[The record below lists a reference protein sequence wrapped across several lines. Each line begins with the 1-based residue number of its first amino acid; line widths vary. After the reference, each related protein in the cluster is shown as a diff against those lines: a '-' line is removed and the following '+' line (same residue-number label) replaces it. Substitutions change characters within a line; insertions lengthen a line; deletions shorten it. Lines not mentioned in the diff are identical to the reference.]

1 MTFGYAL
8 TKRLF
13 SWSSWRRKRSKHHKK
28 AVLDAITTD
37 VAAWSP
43 DHLVITGDL
52 INFAADK
59 EFAAAR
65 AWLES
70 LGPAHDVTVT
80 PGNHDALAGCGEFGP
95 WAEWLEDE
103 ATDSFPKV
111 RIRDEVA
118 VICVNTG
125 LPTAPFL
132 ATGTC
137 GDAQLAR
144 LAPILDDLKARGL
157 FRIIAIHHPPTPG
170 GSPRKALTDQ
180 KALREVLG
188 AHGAELILHGHTH
201 VPLLG
206 SVKGPDGPIPA
217 VCAPSAS
224 QRPVGK
230 NNAARWHGIEI
241 QRNVAGWK
249 VRVEIRGFAPDG
261 EAVEALGQYRLDA

>member
-1 MTFGYAL
+1 MTPAYAL

-13 SWSSWRRKRSKHHKK
+13 SWSSWRRKRSKHHKREI
-28 AVLDAITTD
+28 LDAI
-37 VAAWSP
+37 VADIAAYAP

-59 EFAAAR
+59 EFVAAR
-65 AWLES
+65 AWLQS
-70 LGPAHDVTVT
+70 LGDARDVTVT
-80 PGNHDALAGCGEFGP
+80 PGNHDALAGGGGFDP
-95 WAEWLEDE
+95 WAEWLEDAPTE
-103 ATDSFPKV
+103 TFPKV
-111 RIRDEVA
+111 RVRENVA

-144 LAPILDDLKARGL
+144 LAALLDELKARGL

-188 AHGAELILHGHTH
+188 RHGAELILHGHTH

-241 QRNVAGWK
+241 DKDGNGWT
-249 VRVEIRGFAPDG
+249 VRVAIRGFAPDG
-261 EAVEALGQYRLDA
+261 DAIQALGQYRLDA

>member
-1 MTFGYAL
+1 MTPAYAL

-13 SWSSWRRKRSKHHKK
+13 SWSSWRRKRSKHHKREI
-28 AVLDAITTD
+28 LDAITTD
-37 VAAWSP
+37 IAAYGP

-65 AWLES
+65 AWLQS
-70 LGPAHDVTVT
+70 LGDARDVTVT
-80 PGNHDALAGCGEFGP
+80 PGNHDALAGCGTFDP

-103 ATDSFPKV
+103 LTETFPKV
-111 RIRDEVA
+111 RVRGEVA

-137 GDAQLAR
+137 GEDQLAR
-144 LAPILDDLKARGL
+144 LGPILDDLKGRGL
-157 FRIIAIHHPPTPG
+157 FRVIAIHHPPTPG

-188 AHGAELILHGHTH
+188 VHGAELILHGHTH

-206 SVKGPDGPIPA
+206 AVKGPDGPIPA

-230 NNAARWHGIEI
+230 TNAARWHGIEI
-241 QRNVAGWK
+241 EKAADGWS

-261 EAVEALGQYRLDA
+261 VAVEGLGQYRLDV